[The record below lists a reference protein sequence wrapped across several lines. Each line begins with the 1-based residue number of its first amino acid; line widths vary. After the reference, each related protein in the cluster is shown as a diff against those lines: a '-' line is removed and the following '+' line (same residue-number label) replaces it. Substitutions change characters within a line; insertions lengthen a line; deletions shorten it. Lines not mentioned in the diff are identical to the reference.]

1 MKKVLIGLVVV
12 IIVAGVGIWYTLGNL
27 DSIIKAAIEK
37 YGSEATRTQVSLS
50 RVDLKLKEGSAALNG
65 FRMGNPDGFKT
76 DKAMSF
82 GTVSVKVD
90 TSSLTSDVI
99 VIKEVV
105 IAAPDIIY
113 ESGDGGSNFDV
124 IQKNVDAYAKSLGAG
139 GEKKEASSEE
149 GGKKIIIENLYVRDG
164 KVALNSPLLLGKTV
178 TVPLPDIHM
187 KDIGKEEKGA
197 SPGEVASK
205 LMDEIT
211 GKIAG
216 VGKQGLDSAVK
227 MAKDAMEGAKKMM
240 EGAGDGAKKMMD
252 DSGAGN
258 AVDDATKSIK
268 GLFGK

>member
-1 MKKVLIGLVVV
+1 
-12 IIVAGVGIWYTLGNL
+12 
-27 DSIIKAAIEK
+27 
-37 YGSEATRTQVSLS
+37 
-50 RVDLKLKEGSAALNG
+50 
-65 FRMGNPDGFKT
+65 
-76 DKAMSF
+76 
-82 GTVSVKVD
+82 
-90 TSSLTSDVI
+90 
-99 VIKEVV
+99 
-105 IAAPDIIY
+105 
-113 ESGDGGSNFDV
+113 
-124 IQKNVDAYAKSLGAG
+124 
-139 GEKKEASSEE
+139 
-149 GGKKIIIENLYVRDG
+149 
-164 KVALNSPLLLGKTV
+164 
-178 TVPLPDIHM
+178 VPLPDIHM

-216 VGKQGLDSAVK
+216 VGKQGLDSAVN